1 MGLLFDDLAVR
12 FGISNS
18 TASRIF
24 NKWLELL
31 YVRSRFVISWASLE
45 VCQRNMPST
54 LKEMYSWWR
63 SIVDCSEFFID
74 IPKSYQAR
82 SKTYSN
88 YKKHNTMK
96 FLIAITPACS
106 ICFLSNFWRSRVS
119 DKNLTQAWGFL
130 NFLEQ
135 GELVL
140 LTEVSTLVMIG
151 LHDAKLEIP
160 AFTHGKSQ
168 LTERDVEI
176 LASLNLCRTSYWT
189 LKK

>member
-1 MGLLFDDLAVR
+1 
-12 FGISNS
+12 
-18 TASRIF
+18 
-24 NKWLELL
+24 
-31 YVRSRFVISWASLE
+31 
-45 VCQRNMPST
+45 
-54 LKEMYSWWR
+54 
-63 SIVDCSEFFID
+63 
-74 IPKSYQAR
+74 
-82 SKTYSN
+82 
-88 YKKHNTMK
+88 MK